1 MKKYLK
7 ILVIT
12 LIIGIMLTY
21 TNISVATDK
30 QKLQNQQSDLDSSIS
45 EAKDELEDIKKEKS
59 QTLSE
64 VESLIEQVSNYEDE
78 IDSLNDQI
86 SGLQTKIKNVEKQIK
101 EDEEE
106 YKKQQTALDDRL
118 VTMYE
123 NGDISYLDVL
133 LSSESLTDFIS
144 KYYLVSELTTYDTDM
159 LKQVEEEKKKI
170 ENEKTELESSKKS
183 LDNAKQTKTAKAS
196 ALKVAEK
203 EKEQKASKL
212 SQEEKATQKE
222 IEEMQADRAAI
233 DKELKKIAIE
243 EQRRYVDSTP
253 SSSGYIFPVA
263 GLSKAN
269 IRVKAY
275 PSYPGHTGV
284 DVNIGVA
291 GRSVV
296 AVKDG
301 TVQVSEAK
309 RKANGEYKSYGEY
322 IIINHHDGT
331 MTLYGHMLAGSRR
344 VSKGQSV
351 KQGQVI
357 GTVGSTGNSTGTHLH
372 FEVRTLANSYRAVNP
387 LPYLP

>member
-1 MKKYLK
+1 
-7 ILVIT
+7 
-12 LIIGIMLTY
+12 
-21 TNISVATDK
+21 
-30 QKLQNQQSDLDSSIS
+30 
-45 EAKDELEDIKKEKS
+45 
-59 QTLSE
+59 
-64 VESLIEQVSNYEDE
+64 
-78 IDSLNDQI
+78 
-86 SGLQTKIKNVEKQIK
+86 
-101 EDEEE
+101 
-106 YKKQQTALDDRL
+106 
-118 VTMYE
+118 
-123 NGDISYLDVL
+123 
-133 LSSESLTDFIS
+133 
-144 KYYLVSELTTYDTDM
+144 M

-170 ENEKTELESSKKS
+170 ENEKTELENSKKS

-243 EQRRYVDSTP
+243 EQRRREEAKKNSNKGNSSSPTYVDSTP

-269 IRVKAY
+269 IRVKSY